1 LTEALAKAQAEYQA
15 VKLDSSNPHFKS
27 RFASYQ
33 QCCESLRGPLTANGL
48 CLPDFR
54 PGMVGGMWV
63 LVGTLRHT
71 SGEYIQGCAPLINPK
86 GDMQGFGAAMTYAK
100 RTLLM
105 ALTGGFS
112 GEPDDDGNA
121 VQSTGQKTG
130 DVYKSMAYEQ
140 GAKKAIA
147 EAETKAEAQKH
158 LDTVRLRAKEKSV
171 PAEVFKRCEEEFN
184 RVWQKEAK

>member
-1 LTEALAKAQAEYQA
+1 LVAGQ
-15 VKLDSSNPHFKS
+15 
-27 RFASYQ
+27 
-33 QCCESLRGPLTANGL
+33 
-48 CLPDFR
+48 
-54 PGMVGGMWV
+54 WV

-86 GDMQGFGAAMTYAK
+86 NDMQGFGAAMTYAK

-121 VQSTGQKTG
+121 VQSTAPKTG

-171 PAEVFKRCEEEFN
+171 SAEVFKRCEEEFN